1 MHFQF
6 KKMKTDTL
14 EIDKYNA
21 APVQARAFVMTFF
34 TRNQLSDHRNV
45 GLQIKVSTELC
56 VAETSYTK
64 IMK

>member
-21 APVQARAFVMTFF
+21 APVQTRAFVMTFF
-34 TRNQLSDHRNV
+34 TRN
-45 GLQIKVSTELC
+45 
-56 VAETSYTK
+56 
-64 IMK
+64 